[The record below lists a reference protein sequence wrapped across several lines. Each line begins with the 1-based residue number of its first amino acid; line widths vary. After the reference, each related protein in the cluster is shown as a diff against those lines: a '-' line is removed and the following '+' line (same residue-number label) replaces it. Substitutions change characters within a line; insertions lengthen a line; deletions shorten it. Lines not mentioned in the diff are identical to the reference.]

1 VNRYSAVHQFHSG
14 TARGD
19 AITQQMF
26 QVQGHLKAMGI
37 SSDIFAEHIDP
48 SLQGRIHHVQGYSGS
63 DTNLMLLHH
72 SMGSE
77 SFDHV
82 VGLPDDVVAVY
93 HNITPEHYFTDVGV
107 RHYIRLGREQL
118 ARLALRARLG
128 VADSN
133 YNRREMLRVGFRRAE
148 VLPVRVDFSEFAQP
162 SARRS
167 ARSED
172 WLFVG
177 RIVGNKCQHDLVHAF
192 AAHAEAF
199 GSDSRLVL
207 IGDTSSREY
216 VDLVRQQAE
225 TLGIG
230 DRVIMPGKISDREL
244 RSAFARAGVFVS
256 LSEHEGFGVPVLEAM
271 AAGLP
276 VVAFGAAAIPETMG
290 GAGILL
296 RTKDAA
302 IVAATVQSVL
312 EDSELC
318 TRLVERQ
325 FRRIHQVESF
335 DAPSL
340 LQRVISRAS
349 GAEPPLEIQV
359 QGPFE
364 TSYSLAAMNRRLAIE
379 LDRLPGREVSIYATE
394 GPGDYVPAVEDLE
407 RHPRATELLQR
418 SNDVPYPDVVIRQM
432 YPPRVIDTP
441 GGITCEYF
449 GWEES
454 RIPDAMANDFNRYL
468 DGVGVMSEFVRD
480 VLWDSG
486 VNVPIRVVGN
496 GVDPHDPMA
505 TVDVPELKRLRA
517 FRFLHISAAFPRK
530 GVDVLLN
537 AYFSVFDGQSDVTLV
552 LKTYPNPHNQVDELL
567 QLLRS
572 SHPNPPDVRW
582 IDRDLDDRELQGLY
596 NLAHCYVHPARG
608 EGFGLPVAE
617 AMAAGVPVISVA
629 HSGLA
634 DLVSTKTAVTIPFRL
649 EPAHTH
655 FEIAGSL
662 WAEPDGERLALEMSH
677 LVANPDAPE
686 VRERVQNAAELVATK
701 FSWGAAAKRW
711 GDFIDHLEDSSTTTR
726 VAMVSPWNSHCGV
739 AEYSRYI
746 VEQGRGTIAFELF
759 ADKVADIVDLVSE
772 LGVTRCWSDRW
783 NPDLGELE
791 AALRTSDADVVHIQF
806 NFGFFE
812 LEHLAEFIDR
822 QLEHRGVVVTLHRTA
837 DIDID
842 GELVSLKQIHA
853 TLQRVDQIITHQEA
867 DAQLLGEFGLVD
879 NVRVVPQGAPPPPPI
894 THATARR
901 VLNLGTRPV
910 IGAFGFLLPH
920 KGILDLIRSVDALR
934 DDFPDLCLLALC
946 ARHPSPTSSE
956 YENTV
961 RQEIESRGLEDNVL
975 LISEFLPDRTAA
987 AILRGVDAIVLP
999 YRQTEESSSAALRF
1013 VLPIER
1019 PIIATD
1025 LPIFDDARDA
1035 LFLVDADDPPSLTD
1049 AVRQVVVDGDLRRDL
1064 ADRSAMAAR
1073 QFRWQRVADHHR
1085 DIYTAA
1091 RRAHSR
1097 Y

>member
-1 VNRYSAVHQFHSG
+1 VNRYTAVHQFHSG

-26 QVQGHLKAMGI
+26 ELQDHLKAMGI
-37 SSDIFAEHIDP
+37 TSDIFAEHIDP
-48 SLQGRIHHVQGYSGS
+48 SLQGRIHPVQGYTGS

-93 HNITPEHYFTDVGV
+93 HNITPEHYFTDEGV
-107 RHYIRLGREQL
+107 RRYIRLGREQL

-133 YNRREMLRVGFRRAE
+133 YNRREMLRAGFRRAE

-162 SARRS
+162 SAATS

-177 RIVGNKCQHDLVHAF
+177 RIVGNKCQHELVRAF
-192 AAHAEAF
+192 AVYAEAF
-199 GSDSRLVL
+199 GTDSRLVL

-216 VDLVRQQAE
+216 VDLVRQQAD

-230 DRVIMPGKISDREL
+230 DRVIMPGKISDLEL
-244 RSAFARAGVFVS
+244 RLAFARAGIFVS

-312 EDSELC
+312 EDADLR

-325 FRRIHQVESF
+325 FTRIHQVESF
-335 DAPSL
+335 DAPRL

-349 GAEPPLEIQV
+349 GAEPPLGLQV

-379 LDRLPGREVSIYATE
+379 LDRLPGVEVSIYATE
-394 GPGDYVPAVEDLE
+394 GPGDYEPAVEDLN

-496 GVDPHDPMA
+496 GVDRHDPRA
-505 TVDVPELKRLRA
+505 TVDAPELERLRE
-517 FRFLHISAAFPRK
+517 FRFLHISSAFPRK
-530 GVDVLLN
+530 GVDVLLK

-552 LKTYPNPHNQVDELL
+552 LKTYPNPHNQVNELL

-634 DLVSTKTAVTIPFRL
+634 DLVSRETAVTIPFRL
-649 EPAHTH
+649 EPADTH
-655 FEIAGSL
+655 LEIPGSM
-662 WAEPDGERLALEMSH
+662 WAEPDCERLAVEMSR
-677 LVANPDAPE
+677 LVANPGAPE
-686 VRERVQNAAELVATK
+686 VRERVQKAAELVATK
-701 FSWGAAAKRW
+701 FSWEAAAKRW
-711 GDFIDHLEDSSTTTR
+711 GDFIDHLED
-726 VAMVSPWNSHCGV
+726 
-739 AEYSRYI
+739 
-746 VEQGRGTIAFELF
+746 
-759 ADKVADIVDLVSE
+759 
-772 LGVTRCWSDRW
+772 
-783 NPDLGELE
+783 
-791 AALRTSDADVVHIQF
+791 
-806 NFGFFE
+806 
-812 LEHLAEFIDR
+812 
-822 QLEHRGVVVTLHRTA
+822 
-837 DIDID
+837 
-842 GELVSLKQIHA
+842 
-853 TLQRVDQIITHQEA
+853 
-867 DAQLLGEFGLVD
+867 
-879 NVRVVPQGAPPPPPI
+879 
-894 THATARR
+894 
-901 VLNLGTRPV
+901 
-910 IGAFGFLLPH
+910 
-920 KGILDLIRSVDALR
+920 
-934 DDFPDLCLLALC
+934 
-946 ARHPSPTSSE
+946 
-956 YENTV
+956 
-961 RQEIESRGLEDNVL
+961 
-975 LISEFLPDRTAA
+975 
-987 AILRGVDAIVLP
+987 
-999 YRQTEESSSAALRF
+999 
-1013 VLPIER
+1013 
-1019 PIIATD
+1019 
-1025 LPIFDDARDA
+1025 
-1035 LFLVDADDPPSLTD
+1035 
-1049 AVRQVVVDGDLRRDL
+1049 
-1064 ADRSAMAAR
+1064 
-1073 QFRWQRVADHHR
+1073 
-1085 DIYTAA
+1085 
-1091 RRAHSR
+1091 
-1097 Y
+1097 

>member
-1 VNRYSAVHQFHSG
+1 
-14 TARGD
+14 
-19 AITQQMF
+19 
-26 QVQGHLKAMGI
+26 MGI
-37 SSDIFAEHIDP
+37 TSDIFAEHIDP
-48 SLQGRIHHVQGYSGS
+48 SLQGRIHSVQGYAGS

-216 VDLVRQQAE
+216 VDLVRQQAD

-230 DRVIMPGKISDREL
+230 ERVIMPGKISDREL

-276 VVAFGAAAIPETMG
+276 VVALGAAAIPETMG

-312 EDSELC
+312 EDADLR

-325 FRRIHQVESF
+325 FTRIHQVESF
-335 DAPSL
+335 DAPRL

-379 LDRLPGREVSIYATE
+379 LDRLPGREISIYATE
-394 GPGDYVPAVEDLE
+394 GPGDYEPAVEDLK

-505 TVDVPELKRLRA
+505 TIDVPELKKLRE

-530 GVDVLLN
+530 GVDVLLK

-567 QLLRS
+567 QLLRA

-582 IDRDLDDRELQGLY
+582 IDRDLEDRDLQGLY

-649 EPAHTH
+649 EPADTH
-655 FEIAGSL
+655 MEIAGSM
-662 WAEPDGERLALEMSH
+662 WAEPDGERLAFEMSH
-677 LVANPDAPE
+677 LVANPDTPE
-686 VRERVQNAAELVATK
+686 VQERVQRAAELVATK

-746 VEQGRGTIAFELF
+746 VEQGLGTIAFELF
-759 ADKVADIVDLVSE
+759 ADKVADIVDLVAE

-783 NPDLGELE
+783 NPDLSELE
-791 AALRTSDADVVHIQF
+791 AAVKTSDADVVHIQF

-822 QLEHRGVVVTLHRTA
+822 QLEHRGVVVTLHRTT
-837 DIDID
+837 DVDID

-867 DAQLLGEFGLVD
+867 DAQLLEEFGLVG
-879 NVRVVPQGAPPPPPI
+879 NVRVVPQGAPPPPQI

-901 VLNLGTRPV
+901 ALNLGTRPV
-910 IGAFGFLLPH
+910 IGTFGFLLPH
-920 KGILDLIRSVDALR
+920 KGTLDLIRSVDALR
-934 DDFPDLCLLALC
+934 GDFPDLCLLALC
-946 ARHPSPTSSE
+946 ARHPSPTSGE
-956 YENTV
+956 YEDTV

-1025 LPIFDDARDA
+1025 LPIFDD
-1035 LFLVDADDPPSLTD
+1035 V
-1049 AVRQVVVDGDLRRDL
+1049 
-1064 ADRSAMAAR
+1064 
-1073 QFRWQRVADHHR
+1073 
-1085 DIYTAA
+1085 
-1091 RRAHSR
+1091 
-1097 Y
+1097 

>member
-26 QVQGHLKAMGI
+26 QLQGHLNAMGI
-37 SSDIFAEHIDP
+37 ISDIFAEHIDP
-48 SLQGRIHHVQGYSGS
+48 SLQGGIHPVEGYPGS
-63 DTNLMLLHH
+63 DSNLMLLHH

-93 HNITPEHYFTDVGV
+93 HNITPEHYFTDEGV
-107 RHYIRLGREQL
+107 RRYIRLGREQL
-118 ARLALRARLG
+118 ERLALRARLG

-162 SARRS
+162 SDRTS

-177 RIVGNKCQHDLVHAF
+177 RIVGNKCQHDLVQAF
-192 AAHAEAF
+192 AVYAKAF
-199 GSDSRLVL
+199 GNDSRLVL

-216 VDLVRQQAE
+216 VDLVRQRAD

-244 RSAFARAGVFVS
+244 RSEFARAGVFVS

-302 IVAATVQSVL
+302 VVAATVQSVL
-312 EDSELC
+312 EDADLC
-318 TRLVERQ
+318 IRLVERQ

-335 DAPSL
+335 DAPRL

-349 GAEPPLEIQV
+349 GAELPLELQV

-364 TSYSLAAMNRRLAIE
+364 TSYSLAAMNRRLAVE

-394 GPGDYVPAVEDLE
+394 GPGDYEPAVEDLK

-418 SNDVPYPDVVIRQM
+418 STDVPYPDVVIRQM

-496 GVDPHDPMA
+496 GVDCHDPRA
-505 TVDVPELKRLRA
+505 TVDAPELKKLRE

-530 GVDVLLN
+530 GVDVLLK
-537 AYFSVFDGQSDVTLV
+537 AYFSMFDGQSDVTLM

-634 DLVSTKTAVTIPFRL
+634 DFVSRETAVTIPFRL
-649 EPAHTH
+649 EPAQTH
-655 FEIAGSL
+655 LEIAGSM
-662 WAEPDGERLALEMSH
+662 WAEPDRERLAVEMSR
-677 LVANPDAPE
+677 LVANPGAPE
-686 VRERVQNAAELVATK
+686 VRERVQKAAELVATK

-746 VEQGRGTIAFELF
+746 VEQGGGTIAFELF
-759 ADKVADIVDLVSE
+759 ADKVVDIVDLVSE
-772 LGVTRCWSDRW
+772 FGVTRCWSDRS
-783 NPDLGELE
+783 NPDLAELE

-812 LEHLAEFIDR
+812 LKHLAEFIDR
-822 QLEHRGVVVTLHRTA
+822 QLEHRGVVVTLHRTK

-853 TLQRVDQIITHQEA
+853 TLGRVDQLITHQEA
-867 DAQLLGEFGLVD
+867 DAQLLGEFGLVR
-879 NVRVVPQGAPPPPPI
+879 NVRVVPQGAPPSPPI
-894 THATARR
+894 THTEARLA
-901 VLNLGTRPV
+901 LNLGTRPV

-920 KGILDLIRSVDALR
+920 KGIVDLIRAVDTLR
-934 DDFPDLCLLALC
+934 TEFPDLCLLALC
-946 ARHPSPTSSE
+946 ARHPSPTSRE
-956 YENTV
+956 YEYAV
-961 RQEIESRGLEDNVL
+961 REEIDARGLEDNVV

-987 AILRGVDAIVLP
+987 AMLRGVDAIVLP
-999 YRQTEESSSAALRF
+999 YHQTEESSSAALRF

-1035 LFLVDADDPPSLTD
+1035 LLLVDADDPSSLTD
-1049 AVRQVVVDGDLRRDL
+1049 AVRQILVDGDLRRDL

-1097 Y
+1097 I